1 MNNDCAASVCTLDS
15 FVRHPRVKRLRHH
28 RLYDDVFKRYAR
40 RCGLRPTR
48 MGEQSTH
55 AMHMSDGSIE
65 MADSDVRRGPWLM
78 LVPNAETQRPMKP
91 QEGRG
96 E

>member
-28 RLYDDVFKRYAR
+28 RLYDDVFNRYAR

-48 MGEQSTH
+48 MGEQATH

-65 MADSDVRRGPWLM
+65 RADRDVRRGPWLM
-78 LVPNAETQRPMKP
+78 LVPNPTVDPRPTST
-91 QEGRG
+91 G
-96 E
+96 EKQ